1 MGIRLGPFD
10 PIQLIFNV
18 MNTLMQKGLMSYED
32 TRKIIKESLPPDMS
46 NEEKEKL
53 LDSLVKKK

>member
-1 MGIRLGPFD
+1 MGVRLGPFD

-18 MNTLMQKGLMSYED
+18 MNTLMQKGLISYD
-32 TRKIIKESLPPDMS
+32 DARSIIEGSLPPDMPS
-46 NEEKEKL
+46 QEKEEL

>member
-18 MNTLMQKGLMSYED
+18 MNTLMQKGLISYED
-32 TRKIIKESLPPDMS
+32 ARNIIKESLPPDMPK
-46 NEEKEKL
+46 EEKEKL